1 MIEVMHQR
9 KTKVGKLETLTISL
23 GLMVSAIFL
32 QSCDTPQQSNAAS
45 AIFRANSLL
54 ATDPRQALL
63 WGVLGNAA
71 ETDAVMQNQ
80 VIAAESGRSQVN
92 VYAQTANVPPQSDA
106 TNSPTSKPQ
115 TRNDTLFS
123 SVLHSSDE
131 ALPSSVRSNQSL
143 QRHALT
149 PIWTFRA
156 LDDPEAVR
164 NDSSGRLVDADGF
177 ALQSPLSETKDSRAE
192 RITYEALTAS
202 SRLQLLTIEK
212 LVQGVIREPNPDAK
226 QKLTENLLLAA
237 RTFNL
242 GNLTYAHGWLLQ
254 ADVALALDREI
265 EGRMAARRLMG
276 LRVEESTN
284 PKTLE
289 IMSALEQRGWLPK

>member
-1 MIEVMHQR
+1 
-9 KTKVGKLETLTISL
+9 
-23 GLMVSAIFL
+23 
-32 QSCDTPQQSNAAS
+32 
-45 AIFRANSLL
+45 
-54 ATDPRQALL
+54 
-63 WGVLGNAA
+63 
-71 ETDAVMQNQ
+71 
-80 VIAAESGRSQVN
+80 
-92 VYAQTANVPPQSDA
+92 
-106 TNSPTSKPQ
+106 
-115 TRNDTLFS
+115 
-123 SVLHSSDE
+123 
-131 ALPSSVRSNQSL
+131 
-143 QRHALT
+143 
-149 PIWTFRA
+149 
-156 LDDPEAVR
+156 
-164 NDSSGRLVDADGF
+164 VDADGF